1 MRGKGRHATRD
12 ASQGAFVPAPIELS
26 QARTPPRLA
35 PLPAVSRCVR
45 ARSRSR
51 QRRGDSR
58 SRARSVSR
66 GRPRARSVSRGRPS
80 ARSVSPSTRT
90 RPASETPVITTQL
103 FRLITGIVDQKVKTF
118 ADEMRKQKEQEM
130 ERERCRD
137 AFIDSK
143 LVGLS

>member
-1 MRGKGRHATRD
+1 MRGRGRSATRD

-35 PLPAVSRCVR
+35 PLPAVSRRVR

-51 QRRGDSR
+51 QRRGDS
-58 SRARSVSR
+58 
-66 GRPRARSVSRGRPS
+66 RPRARSVSRGRPS

>member
-1 MRGKGRHATRD
+1 MRGRGRSATRD

-35 PLPAVSRCVR
+35 LLPAVSRRVR

-80 ARSVSPSTRT
+80 ARSVPPSTRT
-90 RPASETPVITTQL
+90 RPASETPVITTKLYQL
-103 FRLITGIVDQKVKTF
+103 IAGIVDQKVKTF
-118 ADEMRKQKEQEM
+118 ADELRKQKEQEM
-130 ERERCRD
+130 EKERCRNVFVD
-137 AFIDSK
+137 NK
-143 LVGLS
+143 LAG